1 MKKEEYIKQLLDKY
15 LDGETSSAEERALRG
30 YFTNKDNDIPEEW
43 TAYRALFTYIA
54 EERADEVDIAE
65 ERVGEGETAET
76 VDINVNKAGKAH
88 RRGWIYAAATAA
100 AAILIAVVMISLPR
114 SNDNYAVIDGKV
126 YTNKKV
132 VEDEALKAL
141 QMVSSDN
148 DDNFDALKMMRQ

>member
-30 YFTNKDNDIPEEW
+30 YFTNKGNNIPEEW
-43 TAYRALFTYIA
+43 MPYRALFTYIA
-54 EERADEVDIAE
+54 EERAD
-65 ERVGEGETAET
+65 GGETAET
-76 VDINVNKAGKAH
+76 IDINVNKAGKSH

-114 SNDNYAVIDGKV
+114 QNDNYAVIDGKV

>member
-30 YFTNKDNDIPEEW
+30 YFTNKGNDIPEEW
-43 TAYRALFTYIA
+43 MPYRALFTYIS
-54 EERADEVDIAE
+54 EERAD
-65 ERVGEGETAET
+65 EGETAET
-76 VDINVNKAGKAH
+76 IDINVNKADKAH

>member
-30 YFTNKDNDIPEEW
+30 YFTNKANNIPEEW
-43 TAYRALFTYIA
+43 MPYRALFTYIA
-54 EERADEVDIAE
+54 EERADE
-65 ERVGEGETAET
+65 GETAET
-76 VDINVNKAGKAH
+76 IDINVNKAGKAH

-114 SNDNYAVIDGKV
+114 SNDNYAVIDGRV

>member
-30 YFTNKDNDIPEEW
+30 YFTNKGNNIPEEW
-43 TAYRALFTYIA
+43 MPYRALFTYIA
-54 EERADEVDIAE
+54 EERADE
-65 ERVGEGETAET
+65 GETAET
-76 VDINVNKAGKAH
+76 IDINVNKAGKAH

-148 DDNFDALKMMRQ
+148 DDNFDALKMMHQ

>member
-30 YFTNKDNDIPEEW
+30 YFTNKGNNIPEEW
-43 TAYRALFTYIA
+43 MPYRALFTYIS
-54 EERADEVDIAE
+54 EERAD
-65 ERVGEGETAET
+65 EGETAET
-76 VDINVNKAGKAH
+76 IDINVNKADKAH

>member
-1 MKKEEYIKQLLDKY
+1 MNDIYSVMKKEEYIKQLLDKY

-30 YFTNKDNDIPEEW
+30 YFTNRDNNIPEEW
-43 TAYRALFTYIA
+43 MPYKALFAYIA
-54 EERADEVDIAE
+54 EERADE
-65 ERVGEGETAET
+65 GETAET
-76 VDINVNKAGKAH
+76 IDINVNKAGKAH

>member
-30 YFTNKDNDIPEEW
+30 YFTNKGNDIPEEW
-43 TAYRALFTYIA
+43 MPYRALFTYIA
-54 EERADEVDIAE
+54 EERADE
-65 ERVGEGETAET
+65 GETAET
-76 VDINVNKAGKAH
+76 IDINVNKAVKAH

-114 SNDNYAVIDGKV
+114 QNDNYAVIDGKV

>member
-30 YFTNKDNDIPEEW
+30 YFTNKGNNIPEEW
-43 TAYRALFTYIA
+43 MPYRALFTYIA
-54 EERADEVDIAE
+54 EERADE
-65 ERVGEGETAET
+65 GETAET
-76 VDINVNKAGKAH
+76 IDINVNKAGKSH
-88 RRGWIYAAATAA
+88 RRGWIYA

-114 SNDNYAVIDGKV
+114 QNDNYAVIDGKV

>member
-30 YFTNKDNDIPEEW
+30 YFTNKGNNIPEEW
-43 TAYRALFTYIA
+43 MPYRALFTYIA
-54 EERADEVDIAE
+54 EERADE
-65 ERVGEGETAET
+65 GETAET
-76 VDINVNKAGKAH
+76 IDINVNKAGKSH

-114 SNDNYAVIDGKV
+114 QNDNYAVIDGKV

>member
-30 YFTNKDNDIPEEW
+30 YFTNKGNNIPEEW
-43 TAYRALFTYIA
+43 MPYRALFTYIA
-54 EERADEVDIAE
+54 EERADE
-65 ERVGEGETAET
+65 GETAET
-76 VDINVNKAGKAH
+76 IDINVNKAVKAH

>member
-30 YFTNKDNDIPEEW
+30 YFTNKGNNIPEEW
-43 TAYRALFTYIA
+43 MPYRALFTYIA
-54 EERADEVDIAE
+54 EERADE
-65 ERVGEGETAET
+65 GETAET
-76 VDINVNKAGKAH
+76 IDINVNKAGKAH

>member
-30 YFTNKDNDIPEEW
+30 YFTNKGNNIPEEW
-43 TAYRALFTYIA
+43 MPYRALFTYIA
-54 EERADEVDIAE
+54 EERADE
-65 ERVGEGETAET
+65 GETAET
-76 VDINVNKAGKAH
+76 IDINVNKAGKSH

>member
-1 MKKEEYIKQLLDKY
+1 MLDKY

-30 YFTNKDNDIPEEW
+30 YFTNKGNNIPEEW
-43 TAYRALFTYIA
+43 MPYRALFTYIA
-54 EERADEVDIAE
+54 EERADE
-65 ERVGEGETAET
+65 GETAET
-76 VDINVNKAGKAH
+76 IDINVNKAGKAH

-148 DDNFDALKMMRQ
+148 DDNFEALKMMHQ

>member
-30 YFTNKDNDIPEEW
+30 YFTNKGNDIPEEW
-43 TAYRALFTYIA
+43 MPYRALFTYIS
-54 EERADEVDIAE
+54 EERAD
-65 ERVGEGETAET
+65 EGETAET
-76 VDINVNKAGKAH
+76 IDINVNKAGKAH

>member
-30 YFTNKDNDIPEEW
+30 YFTNKGNDIPEEW
-43 TAYRALFTYIA
+43 MPYRALFTYIA
-54 EERADEVDIAE
+54 EERADE
-65 ERVGEGETAET
+65 GETAET
-76 VDINVNKAGKAH
+76 IDINVNKADKAH

>member
-30 YFTNKDNDIPEEW
+30 YFTNKGNNIPEEW
-43 TAYRALFTYIA
+43 MPYRALFTYIA
-54 EERADEVDIAE
+54 EERADE
-65 ERVGEGETAET
+65 GETAET
-76 VDINVNKAGKAH
+76 IDINVNKAGKAH

-114 SNDNYAVIDGKV
+114 QNDNYAVIDGKV

>member
-30 YFTNKDNDIPEEW
+30 YFTNKANNIPEEW
-43 TAYRALFTYIA
+43 MPYRALFTYIA
-54 EERADEVDIAE
+54 EERADES
-65 ERVGEGETAET
+65 ETAET
-76 VDINVNKAGKAH
+76 IDINVNKAGKAH

>member
-30 YFTNKDNDIPEEW
+30 YFTNKGNNIPEEW
-43 TAYRALFTYIA
+43 MPYRALFTYIA
-54 EERADEVDIAE
+54 EERADES
-65 ERVGEGETAET
+65 ETAET
-76 VDINVNKAGKAH
+76 IDINVNKTVKAH

-114 SNDNYAVIDGKV
+114 QNDNYAVIDGKV

>member
-30 YFTNKDNDIPEEW
+30 YFTNKGNDIPEEW
-43 TAYRALFTYIA
+43 MPYRALFTYIA
-54 EERADEVDIAE
+54 EERTD
-65 ERVGEGETAET
+65 EGETAET
-76 VDINVNKAGKAH
+76 IDINVNKAVKAH

-114 SNDNYAVIDGKV
+114 QNDNYAVIDGKV

>member
-1 MKKEEYIKQLLDKY
+1 MKKKEYIKQLLDKY

-30 YFTNKDNDIPEEW
+30 YFTNKGNDIPEEW
-43 TAYRALFTYIA
+43 MPYRALFTYIA
-54 EERADEVDIAE
+54 EERADE
-65 ERVGEGETAET
+65 GETAET
-76 VDINVNKAGKAH
+76 IDINVNKAGKAH